1 MAVIT
6 INAYDITACSLLKGD
21 IKTNAFAWYAGE
33 AYAESPEASGG
44 VSIRKA
50 GTSGKCIKLLIFV

>member
-6 INAYDITACSLLKGD
+6 INAYDITPCLLLKGNF
-21 IKTNAFAWYAGE
+21 KTNAFARYAGQ
-33 AYAESPEASGG
+33 AYAESPEASGR

-50 GTSGKCIKLLIFV
+50 GTSGKYTEQFTFV